1 MFFQLFCLVFSKE
14 NELILPSKEVILKEL
29 KNGKKITEIVELEE
43 YKQKIP
49 EAKELFSIMET
60 LDAPEEDCYSTSYRK
75 LNFNCDKLTEEEK
88 RVLTL
93 RFTKCYFNITH
104 RLSDF
109 PSQYPEDQQP
119 QMMSPSTYS
128 VYNSF
133 KLHITNLCFYAR
145 ERTFSDQTTD
155 ALFSLFNGVVNT
167 VKSTQNYVDAI
178 NKNSEALLEKVK
190 TIEEKQQQNINILHL
205 LGSLLENFIG
215 SIRGVTATTAATI
228 DSLERY
234 KLYFV
239 ILISTLI
246 IAYFLPEILIPS
258 ILLTVLFLII
268 DMKLTKTSPWWNDSI
283 LRKAMR
289 LVYMTTCT
297 TYPLAKA
304 ILGIWGFIKST
315 MLSFTT
321 STKQRHG
328 KRMFPDSPTVGF
340 KSFFS

>member
-1 MFFQLFCLVFSKE
+1 MFFYLFCLVFSKE
-14 NELILPSKEVILKEL
+14 NELILPSKEIILREL

-75 LNFNCDKLTEEEK
+75 LNFDCDKLTEDEK
-88 RVLTL
+88 RILTL

-109 PSQYPEDQQP
+109 PSQYSEDQQP

-155 ALFSLFNGVVNT
+155 ALFGLFNGVVNT
-167 VKSTQNYVDAI
+167 VKSTQNYVEAI
-178 NKNSEALLEKVK
+178 NKNSQDLLEKVK
-190 TIEEKQQQNINILHL
+190 TIEEKQQQNIDILHL
-205 LGSLLENFIG
+205 LGSLLENFIS
-215 SIRGVTATTAATI
+215 SIKGVSATTAATI
-228 DSLERY
+228 DNLERY
-234 KLYFV
+234 KFYFV

-268 DMKLTKTSPWWNDSI
+268 DMKLTKNVQWWDQSFV
-283 LRKAMR
+283 RKMMR
-289 LVYMTTCT
+289 LIYMAACS
-297 TYPLAKA
+297 TYPVAKA
-304 ILGIWGFIKST
+304 ILSIWEFIKNI
-315 MLSFTT
+315 MFSFTT
-321 STKQRHG
+321 NNKHKHG
-328 KRMFPDSPTVGF
+328 KRLFPDSPTVGF
-340 KSFFS
+340 KSYF